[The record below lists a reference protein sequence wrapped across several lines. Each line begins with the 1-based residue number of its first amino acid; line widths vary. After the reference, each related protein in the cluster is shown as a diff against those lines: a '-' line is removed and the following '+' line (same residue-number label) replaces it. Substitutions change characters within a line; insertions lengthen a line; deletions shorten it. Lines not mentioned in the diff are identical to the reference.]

1 MKINGVTKKNICGI
15 QQIGIG
21 VSDAREAWKWYRKA
35 FGMDI
40 SVFEDTAVARLM
52 LHYTNGKECERY
64 AALAMNMEGGGG
76 FEIWQHTGITP
87 KPPIFDVRLG
97 DTGIFV
103 CKMKCRD
110 IQRAFCE
117 HQTSGLD
124 ILGTLSEDP
133 QGRLHYYLRDP
144 YANLFEVVEEP
155 VFYMKQNSSTGGV
168 AGAVIGVSDIEKA
181 KKVYA
186 DILEYNQVVYD
197 QSGTF
202 PDYAALPGGIGKYR
216 RVLLKH
222 QGRTGP
228 FSKLLGPTQIELV
241 QSLDRPARKIFQDRI
256 WGELGFIHLC
266 FDVIGMAL
274 LKEECEQKG
283 FPFTV
288 NSADSFDM
296 GTAAGHFSYISDP
309 DGTPIEFVETHRLP
323 IVEKLGWYMNLK
335 GRDPKKSL
343 PDWMVKTLRFSRIK
357 D

>member
-1 MKINGVTKKNICGI
+1 MEKKNICGI

-21 VSDAREAWKWYRKA
+21 VKNAREAWKWYRKA

-52 LHYTNGKECERY
+52 LNYTNGKECERY

-76 FEIWQHTGITP
+76 FEIWQHTGMTP
-87 KPPIFDVRLG
+87 RPPVFDVQLG
-97 DTGIFV
+97 DTGIFI

-110 IQRAFCE
+110 IQKAFRE
-117 HQTSGLD
+117 HQSAGLN
-124 ILGTLSEDP
+124 IPGALSKDP
-133 QGRLHYYLRDP
+133 QGHLHYYLKDP
-144 YANLFEVVEEP
+144 YNNLFEVVEEP
-155 VFYMKQNSSTGGV
+155 VYYMKQKSATGGV
-168 AGAVIGVSDIEKA
+168 AGAVIGVSDIDQA

-186 DILEYNQVVYD
+186 DILQYNQTVYD
-197 QSGTF
+197 ESGQF
-202 PDYAALPGGIGKYR
+202 DDFAALPGGTEKYR

-222 QGRTGP
+222 EFRTGP

-241 QSLDRPARKIFQDRI
+241 QSLDRTPRKIYQDRI

-266 FDVIGMAL
+266 FDMMGMDL
-274 LKEECEQKG
+274 LKKECRQKG

-296 GTAAGHFSYISDP
+296 GSAAGHFSYISDP
-309 DGTPIEFVETHRLP
+309 DGTPIEFVETHKLP
-323 IVEKLGWYMNLK
+323 IVKKLGWYMNLK

-343 PDWMVKTLRFSRIK
+343 PDWMIKTLQFSRVK

>member
-202 PDYAALPGGIGKYR
+202 PDYAALPGGTGKYR

-222 QGRTGP
+222 QG
-228 FSKLLGPTQIELV
+228 
-241 QSLDRPARKIFQDRI
+241 
-256 WGELGFIHLC
+256 
-266 FDVIGMAL
+266 
-274 LKEECEQKG
+274 
-283 FPFTV
+283 
-288 NSADSFDM
+288 
-296 GTAAGHFSYISDP
+296 
-309 DGTPIEFVETHRLP
+309 
-323 IVEKLGWYMNLK
+323 
-335 GRDPKKSL
+335 
-343 PDWMVKTLRFSRIK
+343 
-357 D
+357 